1 MICLGI
7 ESTAHTFGIGIVN
20 GSGKILANAKD
31 IYKPNEGY
39 GIIPMEAAKHHSAV
53 ACDVLKKAL
62 DEAKIKPEDVD
73 IIAYSAGPGLPPCLR
88 AGAKFA
94 ETLSARLEKEL
105 IPANHCVAHIE
116 IGKLLARAKDPV
128 TLYVSGGNTQIIAFA
143 EGRYRIFGETLD
155 VGIGNALDQFARD
168 AGLDFPGGPKIE
180 QLANA
185 RKIGDFSTCTRTSF
199 AATPKTSGFCAC
211 QKPSVFVQ
219 SGKYIRL
226 PYTVK
231 GMDLS
236 FSGILAEALRQLK
249 KGAKLEDVCFSLQ
262 ETAFAMLV
270 EVTERAVAHIGKNE
284 ILLTG
289 GVAANKRLQ
298 EMLEI
303 MCKERCAKF
312 FTVPRDYTGDNGA
325 QIAWTGIL
333 AYKSGEKSVNKAET
347 NSRWR
352 TDEVDVKWIK
362 K

>member
-20 GSGKILANAKD
+20 DSGKILANAKD
-31 IYKPNEGY
+31 VYKPKEGY

-53 ACDVLKKAL
+53 SEETLQKAL
-62 DEAKIKPEDVD
+62 DEAEIGLNEID

-88 AGAKFA
+88 AGARFA
-94 ETLSARLEKEL
+94 ETLSARLEKKL
-105 IPANHCVAHIE
+105 IPANHCIAHIE
-116 IGKLLARAKDPV
+116 IGKLLARAKDTV
-128 TLYVSGGNTQIIAFA
+128 TLYVSGGNTQVIAFA

-155 VGIGNALDQFARD
+155 VGIGNALDQFARET
-168 AGLDFPGGPKIE
+168 GLDFPGGPKIE
-180 QLANA
+180 QLAKA
-185 RKIGDFSTCTRTSF
+185 
-199 AATPKTSGFCAC
+199 
-211 QKPSVFVQ
+211 
-219 SGKYIRL
+219 GKYIKL

-236 FSGILAEALRQLK
+236 FSGIIAEASRQIK

-270 EVTERAVAHIGKNE
+270 EVTERAVAHTGKNE

-298 EMLEI
+298 EMLDI
-303 MCKERCAKF
+303 MCKERGAKF
-312 FTVPRDYTGDNGA
+312 FAVPKEYAGDCGANIAYTGL
-325 QIAWTGIL
+325 L
-333 AYKSGEKSVNKAET
+333 AYMSGEKPVKHAET

-352 TDEVDVKWIK
+352 TDEVDVKWV
-362 K
+362 

>member
-7 ESTAHTFGIGIVN
+7 ESTAHTFGIGIAD

-31 IYKPNEGY
+31 VYKPKEGY

-53 ACDVLKKAL
+53 AEEILQKAL
-62 DEAKIKPEDVD
+62 DEAKICMDEID

-88 AGAKFA
+88 VGAKFA
-94 ETLSARLEKEL
+94 ESLSARMEKPL
-105 IPANHCVAHIE
+105 IPVNHCIAHIE
-116 IGKLLARAKDPV
+116 IGKLASGVSDPV
-128 TLYVSGGNTQIIAFA
+128 TLYVSGGNTQIIAFT

-155 VGIGNALDQFARD
+155 VGIGNAFDQFARES
-168 AGLDFPGGPKIE
+168 GLDFPGGPKIE
-180 QLANA
+180 QLAKA
-185 RKIGDFSTCTRTSF
+185 
-199 AATPKTSGFCAC
+199 
-211 QKPSVFVQ
+211 
-219 SGKYIRL
+219 GKYIRL

-249 KGAKLEDVCFSLQ
+249 KGATLEDVCFSLQ

-270 EVTERAVAHIGKNE
+270 EVTERAVAHTEKNE

-303 MCKERCAKF
+303 MCRERGAKF
-312 FTVPRDYTGDNGA
+312 FAVPRELSGDNGA
-325 QIAWTGIL
+325 MISWTGIL
-333 AYKSGEKSVNKAET
+333 AYQSGEKPVKKADT

-352 TDEVDVKWIK
+352 TDEVDVGWIK

>member
-180 QLANA
+180 QLA
-185 RKIGDFSTCTRTSF
+185 K
-199 AATPKTSGFCAC
+199 
-211 QKPSVFVQ
+211 

-236 FSGILAEALRQLK
+236 FSGIITEALRQLK
-249 KGAKLEDVCFSLQ
+249 KGARLEDVCFSLQ

>member
-73 IIAYSAGPGLPPCLR
+73 IIAYSAGPGLPPYLR

-180 QLANA
+180 QLA
-185 RKIGDFSTCTRTSF
+185 K
-199 AATPKTSGFCAC
+199 
-211 QKPSVFVQ
+211 

-236 FSGILAEALRQLK
+236 FSGIITEALRQLK
-249 KGAKLEDVCFSLQ
+249 KGARLEDVCFSLQ

-270 EVTERAVAHIGKNE
+270 EVTERAVAHTGKNE

-303 MCKERCAKF
+303 MCKERGAKF
-312 FTVPRDYTGDNGA
+312 FTVPRELAGDNGA
-325 QIAWTGIL
+325 MIAWAGIL
-333 AYKSGEKSVNKAET
+333 AYRSGENPVKKAET

-362 K
+362 HLKIC